1 MTRPASVGEALRSAT
16 EWLRAGG
23 SRSPRLDAELLLAT
37 ALGVDRAEL
46 FRTPERVLT
55 RGEERRFDGYLVR
68 RQAREPVAYIRGRRA
83 FRAIELEVTP
93 AVLIPR
99 PETETLVDVALEA
112 LAAAP
117 AGSDAAGGA
126 PCEGPG
132 AEAGPGGKAGP
143 GGAAAPGLYEPLA
156 LDVGTGSGCI
166 ALALAAENPFVR
178 LLATDLSEAAV
189 ELARRN
195 AARLGLG
202 GRVAIRCGDLLD
214 DLPPRVRFDLIVC
227 NPPYIPAAEYR
238 TLEANVR
245 DYEPRLALHGG
256 EDGLDV
262 YRRLIPA
269 AAARLRPGGVLAV
282 EVGAGQ
288 AAAVRA
294 LFAAAGAF
302 RPARERADLAGIPR
316 VVFAHLSRRD
326 PGG

>member
-1 MTRPASVGEALRSAT
+1 VSVAASVGEALRAAT
-16 EWLRAGG
+16 GWLRASG

-37 ALGVDRAEL
+37 ALDVDRAEL
-46 FRTPERVLT
+46 FRAPERVLT
-55 RGEERRFDGYLVR
+55 SSEERRFDGYVVR

-99 PETETLVDVALEA
+99 PETETLVEVALEV
-112 LAAAP
+112 LAAVP
-117 AGSDAAGGA
+117 AGRDARGGA
-126 PCEGPG
+126 GDVGQG
-132 AEAGPGGKAGP
+132 AEAAP
-143 GGAAAPGLYEPLA
+143 GGAAALGRYEPVA

-178 LLATDLSEAAV
+178 LLATDVSEAAV
-189 ELARRN
+189 KVARRN

-202 GRVAIRCGDLLD
+202 GRVDIRRGDLLD
-214 DLPPRVRFDLIVC
+214 DLPSRERFDLIVS

-238 TLEANVR
+238 ALEANVR
-245 DYEPRLALHGG
+245 DYEPRLALDGG

-288 AAAVRA
+288 AAAVGA
-294 LFAAAGAF
+294 LCAATGAFAAAQ
-302 RPARERADLAGIPR
+302 ERADLTGISR
-316 VVFAHLSRRD
+316 VVFARLSRRD
-326 PGG
+326 AGG

>member
-1 MTRPASVGEALRSAT
+1 MTGPASVGEALRSAT
-16 EWLRAGG
+16 EWLRASG

-55 RGEERRFDGYLVR
+55 RIEERRFDGYLVR
-68 RQAREPVAYIRGRRA
+68 RQAREPVAYIRGHRA

-112 LAAAP
+112 LAAV
-117 AGSDAAGGA
+117 
-126 PCEGPG
+126 
-132 AEAGPGGKAGP
+132 P

-156 LDVGTGSGCI
+156 LDVGTGSGCV

-178 LLATDLSEAAV
+178 LVAVDVSKAAV
-189 ELARRN
+189 EVARRN

-202 GRVAIRCGDLLD
+202 GRVDIRRGDLLD
-214 DLPPRVRFDLIVC
+214 DLPPREHFDLIVS
-227 NPPYIPAAEYR
+227 NPPYIPEAEYR

-245 DYEPRLALHGG
+245 DYEPRMALHGG

-269 AAARLRPGGVLAV
+269 AAGRLRPGGVLAV

-302 RPARERADLAGIPR
+302 AAPRERADLAGTPR
-316 VVFAHLSRRD
+316 VVFARLSTRD
-326 PGG
+326 SGG

>member
-1 MTRPASVGEALRSAT
+1 MTRPASVGDTLRSAT
-16 EWLRAGG
+16 QWLRASG

-46 FRTPERVLT
+46 FRAPERVLT
-55 RGEERRFDGYLVR
+55 RIEERRFDGYLVR

-112 LAAAP
+112 LAAVP
-117 AGSDAAGGA
+117 AGL
-126 PCEGPG
+126 E
-132 AEAGPGGKAGP
+132 
-143 GGAAAPGLYEPLA
+143 AAPGRYEPLA

-178 LLATDLSEAAV
+178 LVAIDVSEAAV
-189 ELARRN
+189 EVARRN

-202 GRVAIRCGDLLD
+202 GRVDVRRGDLLD
-214 DLPPRVRFDLIVC
+214 DLLPQERFDLIVS
-227 NPPYIPAAEYR
+227 NPPYVPEAEYR
-238 TLEANVR
+238 TLEPNVR

-256 EDGLDV
+256 KDGLDA

-269 AAARLRPGGVLAV
+269 AAGRLRPGGVLAV

-288 AAAVRA
+288 AAAGRA
-294 LFAAAGAF
+294 LFAAAAAF
-302 RPARERADLAGIPR
+302 EAAQVRADLAGIPR
-316 VVFAHLSRRD
+316 VVFARLSARD
-326 PGG
+326 LGG

>member
-1 MTRPASVGEALRSAT
+1 VNVAASVGDALRSAT
-16 EWLRAGG
+16 EWLRASG

-46 FRTPERVLT
+46 FRRPERVLT
-55 RGEERRFDGYLVR
+55 RIEERRFDGYLVR

-112 LAAAP
+112 LAAVP
-117 AGSDAAGGA
+117 AGGDAAGGA
-126 PCEGPG
+126 LGDGPG
-132 AEAGPGGKAGP
+132 AEAGP

-166 ALALAAENPFVR
+166 ALALAAENPFAR
-178 LLATDLSEAAV
+178 LVATDMSEAAV
-189 ELARRN
+189 EVARRN

-202 GRVAIRCGDLLD
+202 GRVDIRRGDLLA
-214 DLPPRVRFDLIVC
+214 DLAPYERFDLIVS
-227 NPPYIPAAEYR
+227 NPPYIPEAEYR
-238 TLEANVR
+238 ALEPNVR

-269 AAARLRPGGVLAV
+269 AAGRLRPGGVLAV

-294 LFAAAGAF
+294 LFATAGAF
-302 RPARERADLAGIPR
+302 EPAQERADLAGIAR
-316 VVFAHLSRRD
+316 VVFARLSTRD
-326 PGG
+326 AGS

>member
-1 MTRPASVGEALRSAT
+1 MTRSASVGEALRSAT
-16 EWLRAGG
+16 EWLRASG

-55 RGEERRFDGYLVR
+55 RIEERRFDGYLVR

-112 LAAAP
+112 LAAVP
-117 AGSDAAGGA
+117 AGGVAAGGA
-126 PCEGPG
+126 FGDGPG
-132 AEAGPGGKAGP
+132 AAAGP
-143 GGAAAPGLYEPLA
+143 GGAAAPSLYEPLA

-166 ALALAAENPFVR
+166 ALALMAENPFVR
-178 LLATDLSEAAV
+178 LVASDVSEAAV
-189 ELARRN
+189 EVARRN

-202 GRVAIRCGDLLD
+202 GRLDVRCGDLLAGL
-214 DLPPRVRFDLIVC
+214 LPRERFDLIVS
-227 NPPYIPAAEYR
+227 NPPYIPEAEYR
-238 TLEANVR
+238 GLEPNVR

-288 AAAVRA
+288 AAAVQA

-302 RPARERADLAGIPR
+302 AAAQERADLAGIPR
-316 VVFAHLSRRD
+316 VVFARLSTRD

>member
-1 MTRPASVGEALRSAT
+1 MAASVGGALRAAT
-16 EWLRAGG
+16 QWLRASG

-37 ALGVDRAEL
+37 ALGVGRTEL

-55 RGEERRFDGYLVR
+55 GAEERRFDGYLMR

-83 FRAIELEVTP
+83 FRALELEVTP

-112 LAAAP
+112 LAAVP
-117 AGSDAAGGA
+117 AGAGGA
-126 PCEGPG
+126 ATPGFGPER
-132 AEAGPGGKAGP
+132 APGP
-143 GGAAAPGLYEPLA
+143 GGAAAPGLFEPVA

-178 LLATDLSEAAV
+178 VLATDVSEAALEV
-189 ELARRN
+189 ARRN

-202 GRVAIRCGDLLD
+202 GRVDIRLGDLLA
-214 DLPPRVRFDLIVC
+214 DLPARMRFDVIVS

-238 TLEANVR
+238 ALEPNVR
-245 DYEPRLALHGG
+245 DYEPRLALDGG
-256 EDGLDV
+256 EDGLAV
-262 YRRLIPA
+262 LRRLIPA

-302 RPARERADLAGIPR
+302 RPAEARADLAGIPR
-316 VVFAHLSRRD
+316 VVFARLSAGD
-326 PGG
+326 GGG

>member
-1 MTRPASVGEALRSAT
+1 MTRSASVGGALRSAT
-16 EWLRAGG
+16 EWLRASG

-55 RGEERRFDGYLVR
+55 RIEERRFDGYLVR

-112 LAAAP
+112 LAAVP
-117 AGSDAAGGA
+117 AGGDAAGGA
-126 PCEGPG
+126 PGD
-132 AEAGPGGKAGP
+132 GP

-166 ALALAAENPFVR
+166 ALALAAENPFVHVV
-178 LLATDLSEAAV
+178 ATDVSAAAV
-189 ELARRN
+189 EVARRN

-202 GRVAIRCGDLLD
+202 GRLDIRRGDLLD
-214 DLPPRVRFDLIVC
+214 DLLPRERFDLIVS
-227 NPPYIPAAEYR
+227 NPPYIPEAEYR
-238 TLEANVR
+238 ILEANVR

-269 AAARLRPGGVLAV
+269 AAGRLRPGGMLAV

-294 LFAAAGAF
+294 LCAAAGAF
-302 RPARERADLAGIPR
+302 AAAQERADMAGIPR
-316 VVFAHLSRRD
+316 VVFARLSTRD
-326 PGG
+326 SGG